1 MVTKVCSFWSTLL
14 SLHCQV
20 RKDLLG
26 GFQDSRFTIFGRALL
41 PWLGVNVNEAM
52 IRNFSLTLE
61 SIVKST
67 IAIQQKPLDCL
78 ATVVFDNRIA
88 LVHLLAEQGG
98 IRAMATTTC
107 YTWINISE
115 KVETSV
121 T

>member
-1 MVTKVCSFWSTLL
+1 
-14 SLHCQV
+14 
-20 RKDLLG
+20 
-26 GFQDSRFTIFGRALL
+26 
-41 PWLGVNVNEAM
+41 M

-115 KVETSV
+115 KVETQLHKITEQTTWLKKMSSLECLGSSIG
-121 T
+121 